1 LKLSR
6 YLLGSSRVEF
16 VMLRRVKNDQDAY
29 GAELIAAYKG
39 SAVFEIIERD
49 DGWVTASTWPA
60 RYFASYR
67 QWSKRERHAVRL
79 AKGRILDVGC
89 GAGRFALCLE
99 RKGHDVT
106 AIDNSPGA
114 VKVSKWRGVK
124 KVLLMP
130 LAEVRRFTPNS
141 FDTVIMMGNNFGL
154 FGGFNRAKRL
164 LKDFARIVSDDGQII
179 AETVDPYL
187 TKEPSHKA
195 YHRLNRSRGRMSG
208 QLRIRVRH
216 GRTIGKWFDY
226 LLVSRNELRQI
237 VAGSG
242 WRVAEIISDEG
253 PGYTVVL
260 QKSHVVS
267 LPVRA
272 G

>member
-1 LKLSR
+1 
-6 YLLGSSRVEF
+6 
-16 VMLRRVKNDQDAY
+16 MLRRMKKDQDAY
-29 GAELIAAYKG
+29 GGELIAAYKG

-49 DGWVTASTWPA
+49 DGFVGVSTWPA
-60 RYFASYR
+60 RYFGSYR
-67 QWSKRERHAVRL
+67 QWSRRERQALRL
-79 AKGRILDVGC
+79 ARGRILDVGC
-89 GAGRFALCLE
+89 GAGRFALHLQRE
-99 RKGHDVT
+99 GHDVT

-114 VKVSKWRGVK
+114 IKVSKWRGVK
-124 KVLLMP
+124 KALLMP
-130 LAEVRRFTPNS
+130 LAEVRSFTPNS

-164 LKDFARIVSDDGQII
+164 LQDFVRIVSADGQII

-187 TKEPSHKA
+187 TKEPLHLA
-195 YHRLNRSRGRMSG
+195 YHRLNRGRGRMSG

-216 GRTIGKWFDY
+216 GRTVGKWFDY

-242 WRVAEIISDEG
+242 WRIAQTISDNG

-260 QKSHVVS
+260 KKSRN
-267 LPVRA
+267 LARDLRR
-272 G
+272 